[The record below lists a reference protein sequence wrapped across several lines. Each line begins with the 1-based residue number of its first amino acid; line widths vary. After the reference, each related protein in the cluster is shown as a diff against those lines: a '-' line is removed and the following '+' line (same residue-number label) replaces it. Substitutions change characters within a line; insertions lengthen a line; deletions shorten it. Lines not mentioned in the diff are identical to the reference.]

1 MYRSPADRKAEA
13 ARLQQLTEDAQQY
26 TQRPQQRTGQGHY
39 SNDRIVKRNGG
50 VPPQFLNSVGGCSA
64 NYR

>member
-13 ARLQQLTEDAQQY
+13 ARYKQLTEEA
-26 TQRPQQRTGQGHY
+26 TKPLQQRTATPAGQL
-39 SNDRIVKRNGG
+39 SNARITQRNGG
-50 VPPQFLNSVGGCSA
+50 VRHQFLGDIGGCGS

>member
-13 ARLQQLTEDAQQY
+13 ARLQQLTEEATKPVQQPA
-26 TQRPQQRTGQGHY
+26 PQPAGHY
-39 SNDRIVKRNGG
+39 SNARITARNNS
-50 VPPQFLNSVGGCSA
+50 VRHQFLKDIGGCSD

>member
-13 ARLQQLTEDAQQY
+13 ARLQQLTEEA
-26 TQRPQQRTGQGHY
+26 TKPLQQRTQQPAGY
-39 SNDRIVKRNGG
+39 NSNARITARNGG
-50 VPPQFLNSVGGCSA
+50 VRHQFLGDIGGCSD

>member
-13 ARLQQLTEDAQQY
+13 ARLQQLTQEA
-26 TQRPQQRTGQGHY
+26 TKPVQRPQPAPAGYY
-39 SNDRIVKRNGG
+39 SNQRIVQRNGG
-50 VPPQFLNSVGGCSA
+50 VRPQFVQDIGGCSD